1 MTTQYGFFIDSAR
14 CTGCKTC
21 ELACKDY
28 KNLTPEVSFRR
39 IYEYAGGDW
48 QEDNGVWQ
56 QNVFAYYLSIACN
69 HCEDPACTKVCPS
82 GAMHK
87 REDGFVVVNEEVCI
101 GCRYCHMACPYGAPQ
116 YNADKGHMTKCDGC
130 HERVAQADT
139 IVVPGWRGVDAPVPE
154 ALCAALASAHAR
166 GCRIISIC
174 SGVFVLAAAGLLN
187 GRQATT
193 HWRYT
198 AALQSRF
205 PQIQVVED
213 VLYVGDALLMTSAGS
228 AAGIDLCLHLVRED
242 FGSEAANV
250 VARRLVVSPHRDGGQ
265 AQQVLRPVARS
276 RESLRLG
283 QLFDYL
289 HQHLAASHTVA
300 SLAQRAGMGT
310 RTFLRRFEEAT
321 GKTPARWL
329 LEERLLRA
337 RQHLT
342 ESTMGIDQIAERCGF
357 ASAGTLRHHFRQHF
371 ALSPLQYRK
380 QFTPSP
386 IAKSSQPRTIDGHSK
401 PVARRVDDE
410 ERVSGSDL

>member
-1 MTTQYGFFIDSAR
+1 
-14 CTGCKTC
+14 
-21 ELACKDY
+21 
-28 KNLTPEVSFRR
+28 
-39 IYEYAGGDW
+39 
-48 QEDNGVWQ
+48 
-56 QNVFAYYLSIACN
+56 
-69 HCEDPACTKVCPS
+69 
-82 GAMHK
+82 
-87 REDGFVVVNEEVCI
+87 
-101 GCRYCHMACPYGAPQ
+101 
-116 YNADKGHMTKCDGC
+116 
-130 HERVAQADT
+130 
-139 IVVPGWRGVDAPVPE
+139 
-154 ALCAALASAHAR
+154 
-166 GCRIISIC
+166 
-174 SGVFVLAAAGLLN
+174 
-187 GRQATT
+187 
-193 HWRYT
+193 
-198 AALQSRF
+198 
-205 PQIQVVED
+205 ED

-276 RESLRLG
+276 RESQRLG

-300 SLAQRAGMGT
+300 SLAQRAGMGP

-329 LEERLLRA
+329 LDERLLRA

-342 ESTMGIDQIAERCGF
+342 ESTMSIDQIAERCGF

-380 QFTPSP
+380 QFATSP
-386 IAKSSQPRTIDGHSK
+386 IAKSSRQRTIDGHSK
-401 PVARRVDDE
+401 RVARRVDDE

>member
-1 MTTQYGFFIDSAR
+1 MTENANILTTPSVTPSRHQVIALAYDGL
-14 CTGCKTC
+14 CTFEFGVAVEIFGLPRPEMGDNWYQFAVAAVDEGPLCATGGIRLMTDGGP
-21 ELACKDY
+21 EL
-28 KNLTPEVSFRR
+28 L
-39 IYEYAGGDW
+39 
-48 QEDNGVWQ
+48 
-56 QNVFAYYLSIACN
+56 
-69 HCEDPACTKVCPS
+69 
-82 GAMHK
+82 
-87 REDGFVVVNEEVCI
+87 
-101 GCRYCHMACPYGAPQ
+101 
-116 YNADKGHMTKCDGC
+116 
-130 HERVAQADT
+130 AQADT

-213 VLYVGDALLMTSAGS
+213 VLYVGDALLMTSAG
-228 AAGIDLCLHLVRED
+228 
-242 FGSEAANV
+242 
-250 VARRLVVSPHRDGGQ
+250 
-265 AQQVLRPVARS
+265 S